1 VTNTNKQPLSKPLGV
16 YHLLRRDPELQTGK
30 VKTPWLPSLSLRLC
44 GKILFLTLLLLASIA
59 IPAAAQEAQGL
70 VLRMNRDFGFSSG
83 SKVQGTFTL
92 KATNA
97 PNGPA
102 DIQRVVFYID
112 QQVLGEDTQAPF
124 ELRFN
129 TDAHPLGEHNLHAVG
144 FTASG
149 AEVRSNEIRVSFVSA
164 EEGWQAGLEIAGPML
179 GIVFVMI
186 VLSTLLSIVGGK
198 KLKRLPPGTPR
209 SYGAAGG
216 AICKRCGRP
225 FPRHFLAPNMLVGKL
240 ERCPYCGQ
248 WAIVAAHPLE
258 ALRAAEAA
266 EIADAQAGV
275 LEDVE
280 DEAGRLRRQI
290 DESRYQG

>member
-1 VTNTNKQPLSKPLGV
+1 MNTNKQSLDKSPGAF
-16 YHLLRRDPELQTGK
+16 HLLRSDPELQTGK
-30 VKTPWLPSLSLRLC
+30 VSIPWLPSLSLRLC
-44 GKILFLTLLLLASIA
+44 GKILLLTLLLLASLA
-59 IPAAAQEAQGL
+59 IPAAAQQTQGL
-70 VLRMNRDFGFSSG
+70 VLRLNRDFGFSAG

-92 KATNA
+92 RATSA
-97 PNGPA
+97 PDGSS

-112 QQVLGEDTQAPF
+112 QQVLGEDSAAPF

-129 TDAHPLGEHNLHAVG
+129 TDAHPLGEHNLHATG

-149 AEVRSNEIRVSFVSA
+149 AEVHSNEIWANFVSA
-164 EEGWQAGLEIAGPML
+164 EEGWQAGLAIAGPLL

-186 VLSTLLSIVGGK
+186 VLSTMLSIVGGK
-198 KLKRLPPGTPR
+198 KLKRLPPGTAR
-209 SYGAAGG
+209 TYGAAGG

-240 ERCPYCGQ
+240 ERCPYCGH
-248 WAIVAAHPLE
+248 WGIVAARPLE
-258 ALRAAEAA
+258 ELRAAEAA
-266 EIADAQAGV
+266 EVADAQAGA

-280 DEAGRLRRQI
+280 DETERLRRQI